1 MMTATVLINDVNIK
15 SAHLPAVQPPCEHQ
29 QVQGIQ
35 LLCHWTLL
43 LFSCLVL
50 WELEKQNINHAI
62 C

>member
-1 MMTATVLINDVNIK
+1 MMTGMVLINGVNIK
-15 SAHLPAVQPPCEHQ
+15 CPNLPAVQPPCEHQ

-50 WELEKQNINHAI
+50 WELEKQNKNHNI